1 MIAVLENVS
10 FFSRV
15 FASGYLVISYLANWI
30 NWNSQENALNILYL
44 YGWKNNETVHNYSH
58 ILWNAHKKQEWNKI
72 TQVGSKI
79 LRSNIAN
86 EAY

>member
-1 MIAVLENVS
+1 MIAVLENV
-10 FFSRV
+10 
-15 FASGYLVISYLANWI
+15 FAFGFLLISISYLANWT
-30 NWNSQENALNILYL
+30 NWNSQENVLNILYL
-44 YGWKNNETVHNYSH
+44 YGWKSNETVHNYSH

-72 TQVGSKI
+72 NQAGSKI